1 MYPHG
6 LLARLR
12 HDLLDILYH
21 GLTRASA
28 DGLVARALATP
39 PAPLGEG
46 PGALR
51 VVAAG
56 KAARAMARAF
66 TAWAGPRCAGGLVVA
81 PPGGPGARPVPGL
94 EEIVASHPAPDGRS
108 EDAGRR
114 ALALARA
121 AAAAGDTLVVLL
133 SGGASSLMAL
143 AAPGLA
149 LEDKSEASRAL
160 MHAGAAI
167 DELNAVRKH
176 LSAIKGGRLAAAAG
190 ATVTLAISDVV
201 APVADDPCVI
211 GSGPTVPDPTTF
223 ADALAALD
231 RFALRGRVPPAVVAL
246 LERGAGGEVEETIK
260 AGDARLARAS
270 FHVIGSRLDALAG
283 ARERA
288 AALGYTVVEVPEPL
302 VGEAREAGARLAR
315 RAAAAG
321 APRVCVLAAGET
333 TVRVRGRGRG
343 GRESGA
349 GARRRARRA
358 GAPGMGA
365 GERRHRRC
373 RRPHRRRRRHRRSD
387 DARARRGVGLD
398 PRRFLDGQRR
408 LPVLRAPRRSHQD
421 RSDGH
426 QRGGRAGGAVRLT
439 LDAVGQR
446 SAVRKSVL
454 SRLQR
459 RRRCLTPDP

>member
-12 HDLLDILYH
+12 HDLLDILDH

-28 DGLVARALATP
+28 DGLVVRALATP

-66 TAWAGPRCAGGLVVA
+66 TAWAGPRCVGGLVVA

-246 LERGAGGEVEETIK
+246 LERGANGEVDETIK

-270 FHVIGSRLDALAG
+270 FHLIGSRLDALAG

-321 APRVCVLAAGET
+321 APRVCLLAAGET

-343 GRESGA
+343 GRNQELALAAAREGLGPREWVLASAGTDGVDGPTDAA
-349 GARRRARRA
+349 GAIVD
-358 GAPGMGA
+358 PTTL
-365 GERRHRRC
+365 
-373 RRPHRRRRRHRRSD
+373 
-387 DARARRGVGLD
+387 ARAEAIGLD
-398 PRRFLDGQRR
+398 ARRFLADNDVYRFFEPLGDLIRTGPTGTNVGDVQV
-408 LPVLRAPRRSHQD
+408 VLF
-421 RSDGH
+421 G
-426 QRGGRAGGAVRLT
+426 
-439 LDAVGQR
+439 
-446 SAVRKSVL
+446 
-454 SRLQR
+454 
-459 RRRCLTPDP
+459 